1 MPCLSI
7 EARRPDSPGAHQA
20 RCSPSKLELIYRLG
34 ATRSSALFWLAYFL
48 ISRLCPLGQRR
59 LHANVGKLVDT
70 TDRDDVGKHESI
82 MIMNPWRWVSPLRVT
97 GTTPECETPA
107 WAGSTALIRKWHA
120 KKAHR
125 TRIECSS
132 LHAPSLYF
140 HALTIILAS
149 LHLHL
154 LLPSSRD

>member
-1 MPCLSI
+1 MQSQQTRTNLQTRCDQVISAVSVGLLPHKQAEPI
-7 EARRPDSPGAHQA
+7 GPEAPACQR
-20 RCSPSKLELIYRLG
+20 
-34 ATRSSALFWLAYFL
+34 
-48 ISRLCPLGQRR
+48 GQ
-59 LHANVGKLVDT
+59 VGKYYRQGRRGQASKHHD
-70 TDRDDVGKHESI
+70 HES
-82 MIMNPWRWVSPLRVT
+82 MAVGFASQSQERHPK
-97 GTTPECETPA
+97 CETPA

-140 HALTIILAS
+140 HALTIILPS
-149 LHLHL
+149 LQVHLHL